1 MLKPSVQVH
10 DINGLLVAEFWDC
23 LRLDSNAVQDL
34 RAKYESHTRGGGSP
48 FLVVD
53 LLGVGFAGSASLGH
67 FVALHRIA
75 RSKNG
80 RLIFCNV
87 DPNVFEVFRV
97 SKLDPLFSFV
107 SDRAAAIELAL
118 NPSAPV
124 PRVDPPAGSAPAKPE
139 AGSERNFSG
148 TGLLHSSKRRKL
160 S

>member
-34 RAKYESHTRGGGSP
+34 RAKYETHTRGGGLP

-97 SKLDPLFSFV
+97 SKLDPLFAFV
-107 SDRAAAIELAL
+107 ADRPAAIELAL

-124 PRVDPPAGSAPAKPE
+124 ARVAPPSAGPSASSEP
-139 AGSERNFSG
+139 GSERNSSG
-148 TGLLHSSKRRKL
+148 TGLLRSSKRRKL

>member
-1 MLKPSVQVH
+1 MLKPSVQLH
-10 DINGLLVAEFWDC
+10 NINGLLVAEFWDC

-34 RAKYESHTRGGGSP
+34 RAKYETHTRGGGSP

-107 SDRAAAIELAL
+107 TDRQAGIELAT
-118 NPSAPV
+118 NPKAAGV
-124 PRVDPPAGSAPAKPE
+124 RVEPADLGSPSKAEPAV
-139 AGSERNFSG
+139 ERKSNG
-148 TGLLHSSKRRKL
+148 DGLIRSSRRRKL